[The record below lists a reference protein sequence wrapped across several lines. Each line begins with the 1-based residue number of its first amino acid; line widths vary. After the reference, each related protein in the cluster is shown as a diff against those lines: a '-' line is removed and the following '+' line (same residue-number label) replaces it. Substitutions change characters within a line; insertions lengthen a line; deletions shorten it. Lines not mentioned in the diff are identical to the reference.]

1 MGEDSFRLRER
12 QGLLVFWVEVPYNSS
27 MPKALLIHS
36 TEKSLLVAEQPVS
49 VFPVLGV
56 ITVAALFP
64 ESWEVNVAD
73 ETVEEIDLDC
83 NADLVGISTLTLNAS
98 RAYGLADHFR
108 SKGIPVLMGGMHPSA
123 LPEESLRHADAVV
136 VGEAEGIFDRVL
148 SDLGN
153 GRMKGIY
160 KSEELPD
167 ITKVPHARF
176 DLLHP
181 KHRRFIHSIQATR
194 GCPHD
199 CDFCSVTPFFG
210 HRYRL
215 RPVEDVVRD
224 LRTSLEQASSRTVFF
239 VDDNIGGNPSY
250 AKEVFRA
257 LTPLKIK
264 WGSFASVAFT
274 RDRELLDLAAK
285 SGCIELFIGFES
297 ISQENLDTSHKS
309 WVRADRMKED
319 IKIFHDHGIIVEGA
333 FIFGH
338 ENDRKD
344 IFRKTVDFVQ
354 TAGIQVPVFGILT
367 PYPATRL
374 RGQLSQEGRLLPES
388 SNWRLYDGSHI
399 LFKPAHMSPEE
410 LEEGFL
416 WAKKFCSA
424 PRSIFKRM
432 FRAPRTN
439 WLTALGLNFSMC
451 FGRMKQIRE
460 RWPRSRGRLVRPGTW

>member
-1 MGEDSFRLRER
+1 
-12 QGLLVFWVEVPYNSS
+12 
-27 MPKALLIHS
+27 
-36 TEKSLLVAEQPVS
+36 
-49 VFPVLGV
+49 
-56 ITVAALFP
+56 
-64 ESWEVNVAD
+64 
-73 ETVEEIDLDC
+73 
-83 NADLVGISTLTLNAS
+83 
-98 RAYGLADHFR
+98 
-108 SKGIPVLMGGMHPSA
+108 MHPSA

-167 ITKVPHARF
+167 ITKVPHPRF

-344 IFRKTVDFVQ
+344 IFRRTVDFVQ

-374 RGQLSQEGRLLPES
+374 RTKLSQEGRLLPES

-399 LFKPAHMSPEE
+399 LFKPAHMSPGE

-424 PRSIFKRM
+424 PRSILKRM

-451 FGRMKQIRE
+451 LGRMKQIRK

>member
-1 MGEDSFRLRER
+1 
-12 QGLLVFWVEVPYNSS
+12 V
-27 MPKALLIHS
+27 PKALLIHS
-36 TEKSLLVAEQPVS
+36 TEKSLVVAEQPVS

-73 ETVEEIDLDC
+73 ETIEEIDLDR
-83 NADLVGISTLTLNAS
+83 NVDLVGISTLTLNAS
-98 RAYGLADHFR
+98 RAYDLADHFR
-108 SKGIPVLMGGMHPSA
+108 NRGIPVLMGGMHPSA
-123 LPEESLRHADAVV
+123 LPEESLQYADAVV
-136 VGEAEGIFDRVL
+136 VGEAEGVFHRVL

-167 ITKVPHARF
+167 ITKVPHPRF
-176 DLLHP
+176 DLLQP

-210 HRYRL
+210 HKYRL

-224 LRTSLEQASSRTVFF
+224 LRTSLEQASSRMVFF
-239 VDDNIGGNPSY
+239 VDDDIGGNPHY

-257 LTPLKIK
+257 LIPLKIK
-264 WGSFASVAFT
+264 WGSFASVAST
-274 RDRELLDLAAK
+274 RDRELVDLAVK

-297 ISQENLDTSHKS
+297 ISLENLDTSRKS
-309 WVRADRMKED
+309 WARADRMTEY

-338 ENDRKD
+338 ENDQKD

-354 TAGIQVPVFGILT
+354 TAGIQVPIFGILT

-374 RGQLSQEGRLLPES
+374 RAKLSNEERLLPES
-388 SNWRLYDGSHI
+388 SNWRLYDGSHV
-399 LFKPAHMSPEE
+399 LFRPAHMSPEE

-416 WAKKFCSA
+416 WAKKYCSA
-424 PRSIFKRM
+424 PRSVFRRM
-432 FRAPRTN
+432 FRAPRTH
-439 WLTALGLNFSMC
+439 WLIALGLNFSMY
-451 FGRMKQIRE
+451 FSRTKQIRA
-460 RWPRSRGRLVRPGTW
+460 RWPRSKGRLVRPGAW

>member
-1 MGEDSFRLRER
+1 
-12 QGLLVFWVEVPYNSS
+12 VPYNFLV
-27 MPKALLIHS
+27 PKALLIHS
-36 TEKSLLVAEQPVS
+36 TEKSLVVAEQPVS

-64 ESWEVNVAD
+64 KSWDVHVAD
-73 ETVEEIDLDC
+73 EAVEKIDLEGT
-83 NADLVGISTLTLNAS
+83 ADLVGISTLTLNAS
-98 RAYGLADHFR
+98 RAYELADHFR
-108 SKGIPVLMGGMHPSA
+108 NKGIPVLMGGMHPSA
-123 LPEESLRHADAVV
+123 LPEESLQHADAVV

-148 SDLGN
+148 SDLEN
-153 GRMKGIY
+153 GRMEGIY
-160 KSEELPD
+160 KSAELPD
-167 ITKVPHARF
+167 ITKVPHPRF
-176 DLLHP
+176 DLLHR
-181 KHRRFIHSIQATR
+181 KHRRFLHSIQATR

-239 VDDNIGGNPSY
+239 VDDNIGGNPPY
-250 AKEVFRA
+250 AKEIFRA
-257 LTPLKIK
+257 LIPLRIK

-274 RDRELLDLAAK
+274 KDRELMDLAVK

-309 WVRADRMKED
+309 WVRADRMKEY

-374 RGQLSQEGRLLPES
+374 RAKLTDEKRLLPES
-388 SNWRLYDGSHI
+388 SNWRLYDGSHV
-399 LFKPAHMSPEE
+399 LFRPAHMSPEE

-416 WAKKFCSA
+416 WAKKYCSA
-424 PRSIFKRM
+424 PRSIFRRM

-439 WLTALGLNFSMC
+439 WLTALGLNFSMY
-451 FGRMKQIRE
+451 FGRTKQIRA
-460 RWPRSRGRLVRPGTW
+460 RWPRSKGRLVQPGTW

>member
-1 MGEDSFRLRER
+1 MVS
-12 QGLLVFWVEVPYNSS
+12 
-27 MPKALLIHS
+27 
-36 TEKSLLVAEQPVS
+36 EQPVS

-64 ESWEVNVAD
+64 ESWEVDVAD
-73 ETVEEIDLDC
+73 ETIEEIDLDR
-83 NADLVGISTLTLNAS
+83 NVDLVGISTLTLNAS
-98 RAYGLADHFR
+98 HAYDLADDFR
-108 SKGIPVLMGGMHPSA
+108 NRGIPVLMGGMHPSA
-123 LPEESLRHADAVV
+123 LPEESLQHADAVV
-136 VGEAEGIFDRVL
+136 VGEAEGVFHRVL

-167 ITKVPHARF
+167 ITKVPHPRF
-176 DLLHP
+176 DLLQP

-210 HRYRL
+210 HKYRL

-224 LRTSLEQASSRTVFF
+224 LQTSLEQASSRMVFF
-239 VDDNIGGNPSY
+239 VDDDIGGNPHY

-257 LTPLKIK
+257 LIPLKIK

-274 RDRELLDLAAK
+274 RDRELVDLAVK

-297 ISQENLDTSHKS
+297 ISQENLDTSRKS
-309 WVRADRMKED
+309 WARADRMTEY
-319 IKIFHDHGIIVEGA
+319 IKIFHDHGIIIEGA

-338 ENDRKD
+338 ENDQKD

-354 TAGIQVPVFGILT
+354 TAGIQVPIFGILT

-374 RGQLSQEGRLLPES
+374 RAKLSNEERLLPES
-388 SNWRLYDGSHI
+388 SNWRLYDGSHA
-399 LFKPAHMSPEE
+399 LFRPAHMSPEE

-416 WAKKFCSA
+416 WAKKYCSA
-424 PRSIFKRM
+424 PRSIFRRM
-432 FRAPRTN
+432 FRAPRAH
-439 WLTALGLNFSMC
+439 WLIALGLNFSMY
-451 FGRMKQIRE
+451 FGRTKQIRA
-460 RWPRSRGRLVRPGTW
+460 RWPRSKGPLVRPGAW

>member
-1 MGEDSFRLRER
+1 M
-12 QGLLVFWVEVPYNSS
+12 PYNFLV
-27 MPKALLIHS
+27 PKALLIHS
-36 TEKSLLVAEQPVS
+36 TEKSLVVAEQPVS

-64 ESWEVNVAD
+64 ESWEVHVAD
-73 ETVEEIDLDC
+73 EAVEKIDLDRK
-83 NADLVGISTLTLNAS
+83 ADLVGISTLTLNAS
-98 RAYGLADHFR
+98 RAYELADHFR
-108 SKGIPVLMGGMHPSA
+108 NKGIPVLMGGMHPSA
-123 LPEESLRHADAVV
+123 LPEESLQHADAVV

-148 SDLGN
+148 SDLEN
-153 GRMKGIY
+153 GRMKGVY
-160 KSEELPD
+160 QNAELPD
-167 ITKVPHARF
+167 ITKVPHPRF
-176 DLLHP
+176 DLLHR
-181 KHRRFIHSIQATR
+181 KHRRFLHSIQATR

-239 VDDNIGGNPSY
+239 VDDNIGGNPPY
-250 AKEVFRA
+250 AKEIFRA
-257 LTPLKIK
+257 LIPLRIK

-274 RDRELLDLAAK
+274 KDRELMDLAVK

-309 WVRADRMKED
+309 WVRADRMKEY

-374 RGQLSQEGRLLPES
+374 RAKLTNEKRLLPES
-388 SNWRLYDGSHI
+388 SNWRLYDGSHV
-399 LFKPAHMSPEE
+399 LFRPAYMSPEE

-416 WAKKFCSA
+416 WAKKYCSA
-424 PRSIFKRM
+424 PRSVFRRM

-439 WLTALGLNFSMC
+439 WLTALGLNFSMY
-451 FGRMKQIRE
+451 FGRTKQIRS
-460 RWPRSRGRLVRPGTW
+460 RWPRSRGRLVQPGTW

>member
-1 MGEDSFRLRER
+1 
-12 QGLLVFWVEVPYNSS
+12 
-27 MPKALLIHS
+27 MPKALLIHA
-36 TEKSLLVAEQPVS
+36 TEKFVVVAEQPLS

-56 ITVAALFP
+56 ITVASLFP
-64 ESWEVNVAD
+64 ENWKVNIVD
-73 ETVEEIDLDC
+73 EAIEEIDLDQK
-83 NADLVGISTLTLNAS
+83 ADLVGISTLTLNAP
-98 RAYGLADHFR
+98 RAYDLADHFR
-108 SKGIPVLMGGMHPSA
+108 NKGIPVLMGGMHPSS
-123 LPEESLRHADAVV
+123 LPEESLQHADAVV
-136 VGEAEGIFDRVL
+136 VGEAEGVFDRVL
-148 SDLGN
+148 SDLEDGT
-153 GRMKGIY
+153 MKGIY

-167 ITKVPHARF
+167 ITKVPHPRF

-181 KHRRFIHSIQATR
+181 RHRRFIHSIQATR

-224 LRTSLEQASSRTVFF
+224 LRTSLEQASSKTVFF
-239 VDDNIGGNPSY
+239 VDDNIGGNPHY
-250 AKEVFRA
+250 AKELFRA
-257 LTPLKIK
+257 LVPLKIK

-274 RDRELLDLAAK
+274 KDRELLDLAVK

-309 WVRADRMKED
+309 WVRADRMRED
-319 IKIFHDHGIIVEGA
+319 IKILHDFGIIVEGA

-344 IFRKTVDFVQ
+344 IFRRTVDFVQ
-354 TAGIQVPVFGILT
+354 ETGIQVPVFGILT

-374 RGQLSQEGRLLPES
+374 RTKLTNEGRLLPES
-388 SNWRLYDGSHI
+388 SDWRLYDGSHV
-399 LFKPAHMSPEE
+399 LFRPVHMSPEE

-416 WAKKFCSA
+416 WAKKYCSA
-424 PRSIFKRM
+424 PRSIFRRM

-439 WLTALGLNFSMC
+439 WLTALGLNFSMY

-460 RWPRSRGRLVRPGTW
+460 RWPRSKGRLFRPGTW

>member
-1 MGEDSFRLRER
+1 
-12 QGLLVFWVEVPYNSS
+12 

-36 TEKSLLVAEQPVS
+36 TERSLLVAEQPIS

-64 ESWEVNVAD
+64 ESWEVDVAD
-73 ETVEEIDLDC
+73 ETIEEIDLDRK
-83 NADLVGISTLTLNAS
+83 ADLVGISTLTLNAS
-98 RAYGLADHFR
+98 RAYHLADHFR
-108 SKGIPVLMGGMHPSA
+108 KKGIPVLMGGMHPSA
-123 LPEESLRHADAVV
+123 LPEESLQHADAVV

-148 SDLGN
+148 SDLEN

-167 ITKVPHARF
+167 ITKVPHPRF

-239 VDDNIGGNPSY
+239 VDDNIGGNPQY

-257 LTPLKIK
+257 LIPLRIK

-274 RDRELLDLAAK
+274 RDRELMELAVK

-309 WVRADRMKED
+309 WVRADRMKEY

-338 ENDRKD
+338 ENDQKD

-367 PYPATRL
+367 PYPATRV
-374 RGQLSQEGRLLPES
+374 
-388 SNWRLYDGSHI
+388 
-399 LFKPAHMSPEE
+399 
-410 LEEGFL
+410 
-416 WAKKFCSA
+416 
-424 PRSIFKRM
+424 
-432 FRAPRTN
+432 RAN
-439 WLTALGLNFSMC
+439 
-451 FGRMKQIRE
+451 
-460 RWPRSRGRLVRPGTW
+460 

>member
-1 MGEDSFRLRER
+1 
-12 QGLLVFWVEVPYNSS
+12 

-36 TEKSLLVAEQPVS
+36 TEKSLVVAEQPVS

-64 ESWEVNVAD
+64 ENWEVTVAD
-73 ETVEEIDLDC
+73 EATEEIDLYRK
-83 NADLVGISTLTLNAS
+83 ADLVGISTLTLNAP
-98 RAYGLADHFR
+98 RAYELADHFR
-108 SKGIPVLMGGMHPSA
+108 SRSIPVLMGGMHPSA
-123 LPEESLRHADAVV
+123 LPEESLQHADAVV
-136 VGEAEGIFDRVL
+136 VGEAEGVFHRVL
-148 SDLGN
+148 SDLEN
-153 GRMKGIY
+153 GRMRGIY

-167 ITKVPHARF
+167 ITEVPHARF
-176 DLLHP
+176 ELLHS

-224 LRTSLEQASSRTVFF
+224 LRTSLEQASSKTVFF
-239 VDDNIGGNPSY
+239 VDDNIGGNPLY
-250 AKEVFRA
+250 AKEIFRA
-257 LTPLKIK
+257 LIPLKIR

-274 RDRELLDLAAK
+274 RDRELLDLASK

-297 ISQENLDTSHKS
+297 ISQENLDTSRKS
-309 WVRADRMKED
+309 WVRADRMREYT
-319 IKIFHDHGIIVEGA
+319 KIFHDHGIIVEGA

-338 ENDRKD
+338 ENDQKD
-344 IFRKTVDFVQ
+344 IFRRTVDSVQ

-374 RGQLSQEGRLLPES
+374 RDKLSKEGRLLPES
-388 SNWRLYDGSHI
+388 SNWRLYDGSHV
-399 LFKPAHMSPEE
+399 LFRPTHMSPEE
-410 LEEGFL
+410 LEEGFF
-416 WAKKFCSA
+416 WAKKYCSA

-439 WLTALGLNFSMC
+439 WLTALGLNFSMY
-451 FGRMKQIRE
+451 FGRTKQIRA
-460 RWPRSRGRLVRPGTW
+460 RWPRSRGPLLRPATW

>member
-1 MGEDSFRLRER
+1 
-12 QGLLVFWVEVPYNSS
+12 

-73 ETVEEIDLDC
+73 ETVEEIHLDR

-98 RAYGLADHFR
+98 RAYDLADHFR
-108 SKGIPVLMGGMHPSA
+108 GKGIPVLMGGMHPSA

-167 ITKVPHARF
+167 ITKVPHPRF

-344 IFRKTVDFVQ
+344 IFRRTVDFVQ

-374 RGQLSQEGRLLPES
+374 RTKLSQEGRLLPES

-399 LFKPAHMSPEE
+399 LFKPAHMSPGE

-424 PRSIFKRM
+424 PRSILKRM

-451 FGRMKQIRE
+451 LGRMKQIRK

>member
-1 MGEDSFRLRER
+1 VSRKGRVWFLELKYFILFPR
-12 QGLLVFWVEVPYNSS
+12 
-27 MPKALLIHS
+27 MPKALLIHA
-36 TEKSLLVAEQPVS
+36 TEKFLVVAEQPLS

-56 ITVAALFP
+56 ITVASLFP
-64 ESWEVNVAD
+64 ENWEITIVD
-73 ETVEEIDLDC
+73 EAIEQIDLARK
-83 NADLVGISTLTLNAS
+83 ADLVGISTLTLNAS
-98 RAYGLADHFR
+98 RAYDLADHFR
-108 SKGIPVLMGGMHPSA
+108 NKGMPVLMGGMHPSA
-123 LPEESLRHADAVV
+123 LPEQSLRHADAVV

-148 SDLGN
+148 LDLGK

-210 HRYRL
+210 HRYRP
-215 RPVEDVVRD
+215 RPVEDVVHD
-224 LRTSLEQASSRTVFF
+224 LRVSLEQASSRTVFF
-239 VDDNIGGNPSY
+239 VDDNIGGNPRY

-257 LTPLKIK
+257 LIPLKIK

-274 RDRELLDLAAK
+274 RDRELLDLAVQ

-297 ISQENLDTSHKS
+297 ISQENLDASHKS
-309 WVRADRMKED
+309 WVRVDRMKED
-319 IKIFHDHGIIVEGA
+319 IKIFHDSGIIVEGA

-344 IFRKTVDFVQ
+344 IFRRTVDFVQ

-367 PYPATRL
+367 PYPATRV
-374 RGQLSQEGRLLPES
+374 RTKLSNEGRLLPES
-388 SNWRLYDGSHI
+388 SDWRLYDGSHV
-399 LFKPAHMSPEE
+399 LFRPAHMSPEE

-416 WAKKFCSA
+416 WAKKYCSA
-424 PRSIFKRM
+424 PRSIFRRM

-439 WLTALGLNFSMC
+439 WLTALGLNFSMY

-460 RWPRSRGRLVRPGTW
+460 RWPRSKGRLLRPGTW